1 MAGSLDNPR
10 TGTYISLVSS
20 NPRPGETRQDH
31 GGDHLLTL
39 LPGASATAPPVCTCP
54 AAASA
59 HPAAACLPY
68 ALLFAASPRAGRGL
82 EGGGNCSIPF
92 DSSDA
97 RVAGRRT
104 GAPTFRCRGAS
115 TEDRVG
121 RGLAR
126 PKVGE
131 PAKLVAPVARMTSPS
146 KTGPINVH
154 ERVSYGDCACAAT
167 ECEARNQL
175 DNMGAAAWRACY
187 NSTLGVNNGETAPGI
202 SHRKENGGHWRTWRD
217 LPGMWIF
224 GLEGSPNRPREWWWL
239 QRAQRETGNNQPLPA
254 SYCRP
259 RSEPLPVVVRQ
270 LQLDQAIREEGTL
283 QGLGALRRGTD
294 DTYPVSTG
302 SRRGN
307 RWQRFTGSCQGISD
321 SCAEIADEYR
331 VTAGAGPASAHLS
344 VAPPA
349 IGGHRRKTA
358 KSMPMRGELAPRE
371 QTPGCAARKNTP
383 VAGCDSGRM
392 RVRGDSSP
400 DGDRHPF
407 STSRPCGPRHRSCD
421 QHLPAH
427 PGHNHGH
434 LPGGL
439 RPGVVQPGFFPTKES
454 VYDGRQAVPP
464 VS

>member
-31 GGDHLLTL
+31 GGDLLTL
-39 LPGASATAPPVCTCP
+39 LPGASATAPPVSCP

-59 HPAAACLPY
+59 YHAAVILPCD
-68 ALLFAASPRAGRGL
+68 LLFAASPRAGRGL
-82 EGGGNCSIPF
+82 GGGGNCSIPF

-175 DNMGAAAWRACY
+175 DNMGAAAWRGQPAARLRAA
-187 NSTLGVNNGETAPGI
+187 NDETQPTGCAAVTRPD
-202 SHRKENGGHWRTWRD
+202 RFRPPATTPARRD
-217 LPGMWIF
+217 
-224 GLEGSPNRPREWWWL
+224 
-239 QRAQRETGNNQPLPA
+239 T
-254 SYCRP
+254 
-259 RSEPLPVVVRQ
+259 
-270 LQLDQAIREEGTL
+270 
-283 QGLGALRRGTD
+283 
-294 DTYPVSTG
+294 
-302 SRRGN
+302 
-307 RWQRFTGSCQGISD
+307 
-321 SCAEIADEYR
+321 
-331 VTAGAGPASAHLS
+331 GPASAHLS

-383 VAGCDSGRM
+383 VAGCDSGRT

-407 STSRPCGPRHRSCD
+407 ATSRPCGPRHRSCD

>member
-39 LPGASATAPPVCTCP
+39 LPGAGATAPPVCTCP

-68 ALLFAASPRAGRGL
+68 ALLLAASPRAGRGL
-82 EGGGNCSIPF
+82 EGGGNCSIF
-92 DSSDA
+92 LDSSDA

-115 TEDRVG
+115 TPDSGFAPGLQEDRVG
-121 RGLAR
+121 RRLAR

-131 PAKLVAPVARMTSPS
+131 PVTSTKCSPS
-146 KTGPINVH
+146 
-154 ERVSYGDCACAAT
+154 
-167 ECEARNQL
+167 
-175 DNMGAAAWRACY
+175 
-187 NSTLGVNNGETAPGI
+187 
-202 SHRKENGGHWRTWRD
+202 SHR
-217 LPGMWIF
+217 
-224 GLEGSPNRPREWWWL
+224 
-239 QRAQRETGNNQPLPA
+239 RAQKKDGQE
-254 SYCRP
+254 
-259 RSEPLPVVVRQ
+259 
-270 LQLDQAIREEGTL
+270 
-283 QGLGALRRGTD
+283 
-294 DTYPVSTG
+294 
-302 SRRGN
+302 
-307 RWQRFTGSCQGISD
+307 
-321 SCAEIADEYR
+321 
-331 VTAGAGPASAHLS
+331 
-344 VAPPA
+344 
-349 IGGHRRKTA
+349 
-358 KSMPMRGELAPRE
+358 SMPMRGELAPRE

>member
-1 MAGSLDNPR
+1 MSAGVAYQWQAALTTRAPEP
-10 TGTYISLVSS
+10 TFSLVSS

-39 LPGASATAPPVCTCP
+39 LPGAGATAPPVCTCP

-68 ALLFAASPRAGRGL
+68 ALLLAASPRAGRGL
-82 EGGGNCSIPF
+82 EGGGNCSIF
-92 DSSDA
+92 LDSSDA

-121 RGLAR
+121 RRLAR

-175 DNMGAAAWRACY
+175 DNMGAAAWR
-187 NSTLGVNNGETAPGI
+187 
-202 SHRKENGGHWRTWRD
+202 
-217 LPGMWIF
+217 
-224 GLEGSPNRPREWWWL
+224 
-239 QRAQRETGNNQPLPA
+239 
-254 SYCRP
+254 
-259 RSEPLPVVVRQ
+259 
-270 LQLDQAIREEGTL
+270 
-283 QGLGALRRGTD
+283 D
-294 DTYPVSTG
+294 DTLDGVDPQMSAKAPSTDAA
-302 SRRGN
+302 SAR
-307 RWQRFTGSCQGISD
+307 QI
-321 SCAEIADEYR
+321 AE
-331 VTAGAGPASAHLS
+331 AGAGPASAHLS